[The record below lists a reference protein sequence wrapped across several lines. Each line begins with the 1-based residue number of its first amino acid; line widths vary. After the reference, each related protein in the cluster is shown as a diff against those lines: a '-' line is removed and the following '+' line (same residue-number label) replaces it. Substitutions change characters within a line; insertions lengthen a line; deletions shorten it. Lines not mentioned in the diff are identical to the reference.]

1 MRKTLLSLAVAG
13 AMAVGASA
21 ASAATQSY
29 SFSSCLSGCSG
40 SVASIASLTLNDI
53 VGGVS
58 FSLTNTAPG
67 SAFIGGFYFDGPS
80 GTFTNTGTQTINS
93 APWVSVPSSSS
104 NTSLNGYQW
113 SVNFP
118 PPPGGA
124 AGDLFLPG
132 ETSTWTI
139 TGVGLTVASFTN
151 PARMMIHL
159 QNIPPGY
166 GMDDSAK
173 LAPAVPEPET
183 YAMFL
188 AGLGLMGVL
197 ARRKQARR
205 EEDALAV

>member
-40 SVASIASLTLNDI
+40 SVASIATLTLNDI

-58 FSLTNTAPG
+58 FSLTSTAPPG
-67 SAFIGGFYFDGPS
+67 SFIGKFLMDGPNGTFASTGVQTISS
-80 GTFTNTGTQTINS
+80 GT
-93 APWVSVPSSSS
+93 WVAVPASNS

-113 SVNFP
+113 TVDFP
-118 PPPGGA
+118 PPPGN
-124 AGDLFLPG
+124 GDHFLPG
-132 ETSTWTI
+132 DNAAWTI
-139 TGVGLTVASFTN
+139 LGAGVSVASFTN